1 MFLLDYLLII
11 LLYMLAKIEWDF
23 FRENLFVCVWRYT
36 VTLFRFLEF
45 DFNQVFIQE
54 DGGLMGGVT
63 LI

>member
-23 FRENLFVCVWRYT
+23 FRENLFVCVWWYT

-45 DFNQVFIQE
+45 DFSQVFIQE